1 MKNVRMENDH
11 QGSVFGLYDPYSP
24 YGLREWLVAETIFI
38 DIPALEGVVFHS
50 FNSLNMYLLVE

>member
-1 MKNVRMENDH
+1 MENDH
-11 QGSVFGLYDPYSP
+11 QGSVFELYDPSSP